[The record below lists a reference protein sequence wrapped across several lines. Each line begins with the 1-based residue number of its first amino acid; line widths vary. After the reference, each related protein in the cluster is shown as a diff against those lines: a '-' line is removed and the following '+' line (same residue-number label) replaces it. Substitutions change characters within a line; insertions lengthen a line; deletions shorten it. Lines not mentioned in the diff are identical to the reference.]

1 MVLFG
6 RDWKGVSVR
15 ESRVLLGKTV
25 SSRLGRILAAINGVN
40 GDSVAKIPAL
50 QSGQLACDFNQASMQ
65 STWKAW
71 EQTGSVRTY
80 SSSSNSNKQTAQSLG
95 LLWERK
101 RQGFDGGV
109 IEAIR
114 RKREFEWIGGWK
126 RVEVRSGG
134 WEVTTTATT
143 TSKEAEEAE
152 DWRDESFGDET

>member
-1 MVLFG
+1 MLGSVIILSAAKLLSKPNEYDLFKTKLNLSSQLLFPFALLGDGSSVISVMVLFG

-95 LLWERK
+95 LLW
-101 RQGFDGGV
+101 GFV
-109 IEAIR
+109 
-114 RKREFEWIGGWK
+114 FE
-126 RVEVRSGG
+126 V
-134 WEVTTTATT
+134 
-143 TSKEAEEAE
+143 
-152 DWRDESFGDET
+152 

>member
-1 MVLFG
+1 MGFCF
-6 RDWKGVSVR
+6 RSV
-15 ESRVLLGKTV
+15 
-25 SSRLGRILAAINGVN
+25 
-40 GDSVAKIPAL
+40 
-50 QSGQLACDFNQASMQ
+50 
-65 STWKAW
+65 
-71 EQTGSVRTY
+71 
-80 SSSSNSNKQTAQSLG
+80 
-95 LLWERK
+95 ERK

-134 WEVTTTATT
+134 REVTTTATT